1 MNKRSSTE
9 WQILFEKHAASGLSA
24 AAFCR
29 EQGLCPK
36 YFSLRRKQL
45 RGELSD
51 TEQKKSK
58 PQAETSAF
66 VSARLRSDAKEHITI
81 RFGKIEICLS
91 SRVDTAWLSDFVVA
105 LRG

>member
-1 MNKRSSTE
+1 MNKRSPTE

-29 EQGLCPK
+29 EQGLCPN

-51 TEQKKSK
+51 TEQKKPK

-66 VSARLRSDAKEHITI
+66 VSARFRPDAKEYIAV
-81 RFGKIEICLS
+81 RFGEIEVNLPS
-91 SRVDTAWLSDFVVA
+91 QVDVNWLSDFVVA